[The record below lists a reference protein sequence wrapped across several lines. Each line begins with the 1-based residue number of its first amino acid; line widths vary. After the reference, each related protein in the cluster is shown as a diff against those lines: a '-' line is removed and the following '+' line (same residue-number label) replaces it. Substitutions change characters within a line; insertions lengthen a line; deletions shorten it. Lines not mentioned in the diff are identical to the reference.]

1 MADVSKHKLTYNDET
16 RKFSRMCDEW
26 AKSNEWIRALDF
38 LQIASVLAQNNP
50 NDQDLGR
57 KIRSLLKSTEL

>member
-1 MADVSKHKLTYNDET
+1 MADLSKHKLTYNDET

-57 KIRSLLKSTEL
+57 KIRRLLKSTEL

>member
-1 MADVSKHKLTYNDET
+1 MSKEESINMIDLSKHKLTYN
-16 RKFSRMCDEW
+16 EW

-38 LQIASVLAQNNP
+38 LQIASTLAQNNP

>member
-1 MADVSKHKLTYNDET
+1 MSKEFDEFLDSVRKEDETYN
-16 RKFSRMCDEW
+16 EW

>member
-1 MADVSKHKLTYNDET
+1 MADLSKHKLTYNDET

-38 LQIASVLAQNNP
+38 LQIASAVAKLNP

-57 KIRSLLKSTEL
+57 KIRRLLKSTEL

>member
-1 MADVSKHKLTYNDET
+1 MSKEFDEFLDSVRKEDETYN
-16 RKFSRMCDEW
+16 EW

-38 LQIASVLAQNNP
+38 LQIASTLAQNNP

>member
-1 MADVSKHKLTYNDET
+1 MTDLTKHQLTYNDET

-38 LQIASVLAQNNP
+38 LQIASTLAQNNP

>member
-1 MADVSKHKLTYNDET
+1 MSKEFDEFLDSGRKEDETYN
-16 RKFSRMCDEW
+16 EW

-38 LQIASVLAQNNP
+38 LQIASTLAQNNP

>member
-1 MADVSKHKLTYNDET
+1 MADLSKHKLTYN
-16 RKFSRMCDEW
+16 EW

-38 LQIASVLAQNNP
+38 LQIASAVAKLNP

-57 KIRSLLKSTEL
+57 KIRRLLKSTEL